1 MFVLNGNADRIVKTL
16 MSCGLTEYESKVYF
30 TLLLTGRSKVGAIPK
45 PSSVPQSK
53 VYWTIQSLYDKGLV
67 DVDETC
73 PKMAT
78 ARNFEPYVNRE
89 MRKKEKEVSEMAKT
103 VSLIKDTVYG
113 LRPMTEKYKGKF
125 RVFEPKYL
133 RRRKRL
139 T

>member
-1 MFVLNGNADRIVKTL
+1 MFVLNGNADRIVRTL

-30 TLLLTGRSKVGAIPK
+30 TLLLTGRSKVGALPK

-67 DVDETC
+67 DVIETC
-73 PKMAT
+73 PKIAIPK
-78 ARNFEPYVNRE
+78 NFEPYVNRE
-89 MRKKEKEVSEMAKT
+89 IKRKEKEVSEMVKSAN
-103 VSLIKDTVYG
+103 LIKDTVCG
-113 LRPMTEKYKGKF
+113 LRPMTEKYKGKY

-133 RRRKRL
+133 RRRRRL